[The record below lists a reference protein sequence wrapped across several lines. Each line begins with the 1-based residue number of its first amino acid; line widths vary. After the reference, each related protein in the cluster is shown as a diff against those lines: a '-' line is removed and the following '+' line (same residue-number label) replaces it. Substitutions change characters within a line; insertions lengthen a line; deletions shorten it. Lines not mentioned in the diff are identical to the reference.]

1 MAVTVTTAIIA
12 TIAIPTVVDRKPPLT
27 ATSPA
32 VVAAPA
38 PAPEPEAPPAAPA
51 PIVVVVVAPLVVPV
65 HAVPLKKVKQ
75 KCVLSRMFM
84 IYPAFI
90 SMCIRWLFG
99 SVIEAVPE
107 SLPALMAL

>member
-1 MAVTVTTAIIA
+1 M
-12 TIAIPTVVDRKPPLT
+12 VDRKPPLT
-27 ATSPA
+27 ATRPA

-51 PIVVVVVAPLVVPV
+51 PIVVGVVVVVVVAPLVVLV

-84 IYPAFI
+84 VYPAFI

-99 SVIEAVPE
+99 SLIEAVPE
-107 SLPALMAL
+107 SLSALMAL